1 MKKQELKINVP
12 IPEGM
17 VLKSVRSEIKDGTV
31 VIIPEYEENP
41 KYKDGD
47 ILTLFDGT
55 VFIYNPDNSK
65 IANSCGNNY
74 YLAIATDGSL
84 FVKKGSR
91 IEAYWGYNDEIRG
104 LATEEEK
111 QRLFEVLAKNGYKWN
126 AEERKIEKVLPR
138 ALKGGKYFYINRTF
152 QIVDFFEEG
161 VSIDN
166 QLYEAGNYFLTKEE
180 AEKYAAKFKEM
191 LKTGN
196 YERI

>member
-1 MKKQELKINVP
+1 MEKQELKINVP

-17 VLKSVRSEIKDGTV
+17 VLKSVKSEIKDGV
-31 VIIPEYEENP
+31 VVVIPEYEEKP
-41 KYKDGD
+41 KYRDGD

-111 QRLFEVLAKNGYKWN
+111 QRLFDVLTKNGYKWN
-126 AEERKIEKVLPR
+126 AEEKKIEKALPR
-138 ALKGGKYFYINRTF
+138 ALKGGKYFHISSIS
-152 QIVDFFEEG
+152 QIVVFFEEG

-180 AEKYAAKFKEM
+180 AEKYAIKFREM
-191 LKTGN
+191 LKNRTL
-196 YERI
+196 

>member
-1 MKKQELKINVP
+1 MEKQELKINVP

-17 VLKSVRSEIKDGTV
+17 ALKSVKSEIKDGV
-31 VIIPEYEENP
+31 VVVIPEYEEKP
-41 KYKDGD
+41 KYRDGD

-84 FVKKGSR
+84 FVKKGSH
-91 IEAYWGYNDEIRG
+91 IETYWGYNDEIRG

-111 QRLFEVLAKNGYKWN
+111 QRLFDVLTKNGYKWN
-126 AEERKIEKVLPR
+126 AEEKKIEKALPR
-138 ALKGGKYFYINRTF
+138 ALKGGKYFHISSTF

-180 AEKYAAKFKEM
+180 AEKYAIKFREM
-191 LKTGN
+191 LKNRTL
-196 YERI
+196 